1 MHLIVYVEIS
11 VILLAFVLKLSVFF
25 VCIFRGRRQLNL
37 DLIEN
42 VQLCW
47 VSLGDISA
55 IDAPLFCS

>member
-1 MHLIVYVEIS
+1 MHLSVYVEIS
-11 VILLAFVLKLSVFF
+11 VILLAYVLKLSVSF

-55 IDAPLFCS
+55 IKARLLCS